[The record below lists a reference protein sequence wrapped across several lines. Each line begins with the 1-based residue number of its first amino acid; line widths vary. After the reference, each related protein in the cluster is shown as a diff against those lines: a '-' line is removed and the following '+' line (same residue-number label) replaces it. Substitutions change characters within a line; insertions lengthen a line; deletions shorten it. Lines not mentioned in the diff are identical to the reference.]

1 MKAHSIGIAIL
12 IGLLGSVCWGAETGH
27 CAAFAKDDD
36 RYHCT
41 ALAMKSMTLCS
52 QISTTDGMNYCK
64 AMTGGSSGYC
74 DKISGGK
81 RAQCIAGVR
90 LKQRQNLWGLS

>member
-1 MKAHSIGIAIL
+1 MKAHSLGIAIL
-12 IGLLGSVCWGAETGH
+12 IGLFGSVCWGAETGH

-41 ALAMKSMTLCS
+41 ALAMKSMSLCS
-52 QISTTDGMNYCK
+52 QISTTDGINYCK

-74 DKISGGK
+74 EKISGGF
-81 RAQCIAGVR
+81 RARCLSGVR
-90 LKQRQNLWGLS
+90 AMQRKNIWSQS